1 MTFLNVYR
9 QTTQSHRSQVTLQF
23 RLARAFVLLSFG
35 ALVLVGLI
43 AYLLSKAALERA
55 IQQRIEV
62 DTRNNALFMDEWLRQ
77 RKHEMETLASIAS
90 IRTLEPQTAQEA
102 LLQYFNQWGSYE
114 TMFLA
119 GADGKTIAT
128 NTGNQFDLS
137 SRSYYTSVM
146 QKQTVV
152 AEPVVSKD
160 TGNLVF
166 VVAAPVYDPKNPA
179 VVVGM
184 VGATIPTTLFAE
196 VLQNA
201 WTGETGDAYLINRGG
216 YLITPPRFTEDLR
229 SAGKFQERPEL
240 EVKIESI
247 AAQSVMQN
255 QTGFERYQNYRG
267 VMVMGAY
274 TPLQETGWGLMVEKS
289 VEEAESPV
297 IQMRNILLAVG
308 AGVLAL
314 AAVIGILTARTIA
327 NPIRQMADTARGL
340 AVGDI
345 DQQVTYAS
353 RDEVGILAESFRALI
368 AYQKEMAQAAGQMA
382 AGDLSAQVQ
391 PHSDRDVLGNAFAGM
406 IARLREQI
414 GQVRESAFSLKAAAT
429 QLAAASSQAGQATSQ
444 IAATVQQV
452 ATGVGQQTESI
463 SRTAGT
469 MEQMAHTIDGVARGA
484 QEQAQAA
491 SRATQLSAQLHT
503 TIQQVAKIAQAVSL
517 EANEASQA
525 ARSGQSTVRN
535 TVEGMRA
542 IREKVDLSA
551 EKMSEMSRRS
561 GEIGVIVETIEDIAS
576 QTNLLALN
584 AAIEAARAGEHGKG
598 FAVVADEVRKLAE
611 RSASATRE
619 IGTLIKAIQVSVDEA
634 VNAMTESGQKVEKG
648 VEYAGEAGSAL
659 SQILAAV
666 EQVNL
671 QAQQA
676 AGAAG
681 AMEKAANEMI
691 AAVDSVSAV
700 IEENTAATE
709 QMSASSS
716 EASLAIETIA
726 SVSEQNSAA
735 IQEVSAS
742 AEEMSAQVEQVS
754 ASANSLTE
762 MADGLEKVAVQFKM
776 A

>member
-1 MTFLNVYR
+1 MNFIKSR
-9 QTTQSHRSQVTLQF
+9 QPALADSGKRETLQF

-35 ALVLVGLI
+35 ALLLVGLI
-43 AYLLSKAALERA
+43 AYLQSQAALEHA
-55 IQQRIEV
+55 IQERIQTDAE
-62 DTRNNALFMDEWLRQ
+62 NMALFMDEWIHQ
-77 RKHEMETLASIAS
+77 RTHEIETLAGIAR
-90 IRTLEPQTAQEA
+90 IRALEPQGAKEA
-102 LLQYFNQWGSYE
+102 LLQYYNQWGNYE
-114 TMFLA
+114 TMFLT
-119 GADGKTIAT
+119 GTDGKSIVT
-128 NTGNQFDLS
+128 NNDNQYDLS
-137 SRSYYTSVM
+137 TRSYYTSVM
-146 QKQTVV
+146 QKQSVV
-152 AEPVVSKD
+152 AEPIISKD

-166 VVAAPVYDPKNPA
+166 VVAAPVYDPKNPS
-179 VVVGM
+179 VVIGM
-184 VGATIPTTLFAE
+184 VGGTIPTTLFAE

-201 WTGETGDAYLINRGG
+201 WSGETGDAYLINRAG
-216 YLITPPRFTEDLR
+216 YLISPPRFTEDLR
-229 SAGKFQERPEL
+229 KAGMFQERPEL
-240 EVKIESI
+240 EVKMDHI
-247 AAQSVMQN
+247 AAQNVLLK
-255 QTGFERYQNYRG
+255 QTGFERYTDYRG
-267 VMVMGAY
+267 ESVMGAY
-274 TPLQETGWGLMVEKS
+274 VPLQTGWGLIVEQDVK
-289 VEEAESPV
+289 EANAPV
-297 IQMRNILLAVG
+297 NQLRNILLLVG
-308 AGVLAL
+308 VVVLVLAAGIGVLL
-314 AAVIGILTARTIA
+314 ARNIA
-327 NPIRQMADTARGL
+327 KPIRQMADTARGL

-345 DQQVTYAS
+345 DQQVTFIS
-353 RDEVGILAESFRALI
+353 RDEVGILADSFRGLI
-368 AYQKEMAQAAGQMA
+368 AYQKMMAQAAGQIA

-391 PHSDRDVLGNAFAGM
+391 PLSDRDVLGNAFVRM
-406 IARLREQI
+406 IVRLREQV
-414 GQVRESAFSLKAAAT
+414 GQVRESALNLKAAAT
-429 QLAAASSQAGQATSQ
+429 QLAAASNQAGQATSQ

-452 ATGVGQQTESI
+452 AAGVGQQTDSV

-469 MEQMAHTIDGVARGA
+469 IDQMAHTIDGVARGA

-491 SRATQLSAQLHT
+491 ARATQLSAQLHT

-517 EANEASQA
+517 GAGEASQA
-525 ARSGQSTVRN
+525 ARNGQSTVRN
-535 TVEGMRA
+535 TVEGMQA

-561 GEIGVIVETIEDIAS
+561 NEIGVIVETIEDIAS

-611 RSASATRE
+611 RSANATRE

-634 VNAMTESGQKVEKG
+634 VSAMIESGQKVERG
-648 VEYAGEAGSAL
+648 VEFAGEAGSAL
-659 SQILAAV
+659 SQILKAV

-676 AGAAG
+676 AEAAS

-716 EASLAIETIA
+716 EVSMAIETIA

-742 AEEMSAQVEQVS
+742 AEEMSAQVEEVS

-762 MADGLEKVAVQFKM
+762 MADVLEKVVVQFKM
-776 A
+776 S